1 MNSRYDE
8 HYYIQVSN
16 MTKKMINC
24 THLQLLTQ
32 VRRQAA
38 GQWDQDEEEVRW
50 IRYFLYLLKIFS
62 AGDGGC

>member
-1 MNSRYDE
+1 
-8 HYYIQVSN
+8 

-50 IRYFLYLLKIFS
+50 SKIFS
-62 AGDGGC
+62 IPA

>member
-1 MNSRYDE
+1 MSSRYNGHDNV
-8 HYYIQVSN
+8 QVSN

-50 IRYFLYLLKIFS
+50 SKIFS
-62 AGDGGC
+62 IPA

>member
-38 GQWDQDEEEVRW
+38 GQWDQDEEEVR
-50 IRYFLYLLKIFS
+50 
-62 AGDGGC
+62 

>member
-1 MNSRYDE
+1 MKAVVAAFNQEKALVGAFSVIMG
-8 HYYIQVSN
+8 HYYVQVSN

-38 GQWDQDEEEVRW
+38 GQWDQDEEEVR
-50 IRYFLYLLKIFS
+50 
-62 AGDGGC
+62 